1 MVNAEAHLRKDKKLT
16 KVVDSLGPHVIKL
29 RRGRFESLVRAI
41 ITQQISGSAARSIML
56 RFCKAYR
63 PARFPKPDNVA
74 ASSYKK
80 LKSCGLSDMKIRDQI
95 SLSQTESPRGSGTIR
110 SPFFSNL

>member
-80 LKSCGLSDMKIRDQI
+80 FPKTIVV
-95 SLSQTESPRGSGTIR
+95 SLIWIYIKNSQQT
-110 SPFFSNL
+110 